1 MVGMVESSWDP
12 SQPAWDLENVR
23 VPVLVM
29 NTRSLF
35 YTPECEAC
43 VRSLSPKTD
52 YRTFEGV
59 GHFVML
65 ERPAVFNKALLE
77 MLREFDL
84 LAK

>member
-1 MVGMVESSWDP
+1 MVSLWDP

-29 NTRSLF
+29 NTSSSF
-35 YTPECEAC
+35 YTPEYEAC
-43 VRSLSPKTD
+43 LRTLSPKTD
-52 YRTFEGV
+52 YRSFEGV
-59 GHFVML
+59 GHFLML
-65 ERPAVFNKALLE
+65 EQPAVFNKALMD

>member
-1 MVGMVESSWDP
+1 MVSMVESSWDP

-29 NTRSLF
+29 NTRSPF
-35 YTPECEAC
+35 YTPEYEAYH
-43 VRSLSPKTD
+43 RTLSPKTD
-52 YRTFEGV
+52 YRTFEGA
-59 GHFVML
+59 GHFFML
-65 ERPAVFNKALLE
+65 EQPAVFNKALME